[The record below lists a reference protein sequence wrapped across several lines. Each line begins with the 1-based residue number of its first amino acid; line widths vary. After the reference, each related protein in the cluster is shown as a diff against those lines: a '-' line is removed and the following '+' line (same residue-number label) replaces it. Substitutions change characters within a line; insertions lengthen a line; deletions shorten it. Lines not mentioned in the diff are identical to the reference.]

1 MKRMRRRKLSQT
13 KFLHFHD
20 LEPSCSF
27 SFFTSYLLSIA
38 ARLAIL
44 YYISYHLFH
53 SQWLARGQDALV
65 YRIDRCGQ
73 VRWSLS
79 QVAGV
84 RIPEVDPAGGGSHS
98 Y

>member
-1 MKRMRRRKLSQT
+1 M
-13 KFLHFHD
+13 
-20 LEPSCSF
+20 
-27 SFFTSYLLSIA
+27 
-38 ARLAIL
+38 
-44 YYISYHLFH
+44 FH

>member
-38 ARLAIL
+38 LLFFI
-44 YYISYHLFH
+44 IYHLIC
-53 SQWLARGQDALV
+53 SILARGFSAKDKKAGAGRQFSTNA
-65 YRIDRCGQ
+65 RCTNAIEYSGKVLTLNRQ
-73 VRWSLS
+73 
-79 QVAGV
+79 
-84 RIPEVDPAGGGSHS
+84 
-98 Y
+98 